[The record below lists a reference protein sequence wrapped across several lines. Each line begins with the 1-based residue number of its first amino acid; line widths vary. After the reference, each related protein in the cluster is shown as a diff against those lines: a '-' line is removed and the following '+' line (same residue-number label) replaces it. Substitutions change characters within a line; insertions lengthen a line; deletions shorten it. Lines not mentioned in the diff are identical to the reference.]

1 MKNKIL
7 IFTVMA
13 VLLIGITSVQA
24 EIPPRPTTPTNT
36 SDCDEVMYDWVVGV
50 GNTTDSYNFTYD
62 MNSNGVFAWSNT
74 SNNIPRHT
82 HVGLTTHQNMT
93 AYVYAYNSTG
103 NGNLSLL
110 NLSLGYAV
118 ANCPINISGCIDRS
132 WEFAGNVYI
141 DLEYTDGDN
150 DTATFDTN
158 ATFGTLDTATGI
170 FTWIPV
176 NQSDIGAY
184 NWNFNVTESNATVSG
199 FAITVGQ
206 CNSSV
211 TIITPV
217 SRSRGA
223 PALTPIAIL
232 GGLALW
238 STIIV
243 LASRR
248 KRKEN

>member
-7 IFTVMA
+7 IFAVMA
-13 VLLIGITSVQA
+13 VLLLGITSVQA
-24 EIPPRPTTPTNT
+24 EIPPAPTAPTNT
-36 SDCDEVMYDWVVGV
+36 TNCDEVRYDWVVAP
-50 GNTTDSYNFTYD
+50 GNVTDSYNFTYD
-62 MNSNGVFAWSNT
+62 MNSDGSFAWSNT
-74 SNNIPRHT
+74 SNSIPRHI
-82 HVGLTTHQNMT
+82 HAGLTTHQNMT
-93 AYVYAYNSTG
+93 AYVYAFNNTG
-103 NGNLSLL
+103 NGNLSLI
-110 NLSLGYAV
+110 NLSLGKGV
-118 ANCPINISGCIDRS
+118 TNCPINISGCISRS

-141 DLEYTDGDN
+141 DLDYTDGDN

-170 FTWIPV
+170 FTWTPV
-176 NQSDIGAY
+176 NVSDIGVY

-199 FAITVGQ
+199 FAITVAQ
-206 CNSSV
+206 CNSTV
-211 TIITPV
+211 TIITPA
-217 SRSRGA
+217 SRSRGT

-248 KRKEN
+248 KRKED

>member
-1 MKNKIL
+1 MKTKIL

-13 VLLIGITSVQA
+13 VLLLGITVVSA
-24 EIPPRPTTPTNT
+24 EIPPRPTNP
-36 SDCDEVMYDWVVGV
+36 S
-50 GNTTDSYNFTYD
+50 NTTGCEHIRFDWDAGTPGNVSDKYNVTFD
-62 MNSNGVFAWSNT
+62 ANGDGIFSWSNI
-74 SNNIPRHT
+74 SNDYYHTIGLSTHSNI
-82 HVGLTTHQNMT
+82 T
-93 AYVYAYNSTG
+93 AYVYAYNTTG

-141 DLEYTDGDN
+141 DLDYTDGDN

-170 FTWIPV
+170 FTWTPV
-176 NQSDIGAY
+176 NVSDIGTY
-184 NWNFNVTESNATVSG
+184 NWNFNVTESNATVTG
-199 FAITVGQ
+199 ITITEAQ
-206 CNSSV
+206 CNSTV
-211 TIITPV
+211 TIITPA

-223 PALTPIAIL
+223 PALTPIGII

-248 KRKEN
+248 KKREN